1 MSFLQCKTV
10 HYGTETLISDW
21 KSGICFLTK
30 LKTLKHQ
37 KSFGKM
43 LKNRSE
49 TDAHV
54 GSAKLYRKP
63 RFYNVD

>member
-1 MSFLQCKTV
+1 MKPPS
-10 HYGTETLISDW
+10 EA
-21 KSGICFLTK
+21 
-30 LKTLKHQ
+30 KHQ